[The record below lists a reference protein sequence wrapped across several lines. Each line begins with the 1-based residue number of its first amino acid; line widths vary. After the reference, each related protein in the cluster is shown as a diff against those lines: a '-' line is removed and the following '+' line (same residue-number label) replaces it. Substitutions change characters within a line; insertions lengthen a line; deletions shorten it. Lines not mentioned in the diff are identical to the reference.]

1 MSLKYIWPQNLMSSG
16 YPLNLKGEHL
26 RGKAVVYWTFNK
38 PKEVFRW
45 KRKILCNFGK
55 NLNHFFF
62 FLEKNI
68 CILLKIGVVLSAALS
83 PITSIRVLDLI
94 VTLQE
99 CICWAF
105 KYDKELKTKRVLVIL
120 WLTPIFMI
128 LKQIVIEFFRF
139 VIEKILFVCH
149 WN

>member
-1 MSLKYIWPQNLMSSG
+1 MYKIFLFHQTAVCYKWSNFLWNINFILSLKYIWPQNLMSSG

-62 FLEKNI
+62 FLEKSI

-83 PITSIRVLDLI
+83 PIISIRVLDLI
-94 VTLQE
+94 VTCPL
-99 CICWAF
+99 F
-105 KYDKELKTKRVLVIL
+105 TRMHLLG
-120 WLTPIFMI
+120 F
-128 LKQIVIEFFRF
+128 QI
-139 VIEKILFVCH
+139 
-149 WN
+149 